1 MSLAKIT
8 LIGMSNY
15 DPDLFKD
22 AFFPEGID
30 KDLVINALLMQG
42 GEFEVLY
49 PNPDFMK
56 RSITVW
62 CSKWYRTF
70 AEWYKGTQASWN
82 PIYNYDRM
90 EEIRDESRK
99 RSDSKTTADYSDKRT
114 ADLTDKRTVSLKDER
129 IADLTDER
137 TADLN
142 EKRTADLTDKRT
154 AALQDETVTGS
165 TENVSNVGTDT
176 TSQLVK
182 STTEHLVSAYDSSS
196 YQPSSKD
203 IIDNGTNS
211 VAHNNDVE
219 NVKEGTEVNK
229 HTGYDIMDH
238 TGTDETATTGTDTM
252 THTGTDTTEHSGY
265 DTMDHTGTD
274 ENIRKGT
281 LADTSGSE
289 QNTNIHTAHMYGN
302 IGVTTSA
309 AMLKEFYDIAR
320 WNLYEHISDVFI
332 SELLIPVY

>member
-1 MSLAKIT
+1 MSTAKMT
-8 LIGMSNY
+8 LIGMKNY
-15 DPDLFKD
+15 DPELFKD
-22 AFFPEGID
+22 AFFPDGID

-49 PNPDFMK
+49 PNPAFM
-56 RSITVW
+56 RQSIKIW

-90 EEIRDESRK
+90 EETRDESRRK
-99 RSDSKTTADYSDKRT
+99 SDSKTTADYSDKRT
-114 ADLTDKRTVSLKDER
+114 ADLTDKRTVSLE
-129 IADLTDER
+129 DER
-137 TADLN
+137 TADLT
-142 EKRTADLTDKRT
+142 EKRTADLTDRRT
-154 AALQDETVTGS
+154 AALQDELTT
-165 TENVSNVGTDT
+165 NSNESVNSIGTDT
-176 TSQLVK
+176 TTQAVQ
-182 STTEHLVSAYDSSS
+182 STTEHLVSAYDSSN

-211 VAHNNDVE
+211 VNHNSDVTNKKDGSE
-219 NVKEGTEVNK
+219 INK
-229 HTGYDIMDH
+229 HTGYDITDH

-252 THTGTDTTEHSGY
+252 KHSGF
-265 DTMDHTGTD
+265 DTLDMTGTD
-274 ENIRKGT
+274 ENVRKGT

-309 AMLKEFYDIAR
+309 AMLREFYDIAL

>member
-1 MSLAKIT
+1 MSLAKMT
-8 LIGMSNY
+8 LIGMNNY

-22 AFFPEGID
+22 AFFPDGID

-49 PNPDFMK
+49 PNPTFM
-56 RSITVW
+56 RNSIKIW

-90 EEIRDESRK
+90 EETRDESRRK
-99 RSDSKTTADYSDKRT
+99 SDSKTTADYSDKRT
-114 ADLTDKRTVSLKDER
+114 ADLTDKRTVSLE
-129 IADLTDER
+129 DER
-137 TADLN
+137 TANLT

-154 AALQDETVTGS
+154 AALQDELISGS
-165 TENVSNVGTDT
+165 EEKVSNIGTDT
-176 TSQLVK
+176 TSQAVA
-182 STTEHLVSAYDSSS
+182 STTEHLVSAYDSSD
-196 YQPSSKD
+196 YQASSKD
-203 IIDNGTNS
+203 IIDNGTS
-211 VAHNNDVE
+211 TVAHNNDVKNE
-219 NVKEGTEVNK
+219 TEGSEVNK

-252 THTGTDTTEHSGY
+252 KHSGF
-265 DTMDHTGTD
+265 DTLDTTGTD
-274 ENIRKGT
+274 ENVRKGT

-309 AMLKEFYDIAR
+309 SMLREFYDIAL

-332 SELLIPVY
+332 SELLIPIY

>member
-1 MSLAKIT
+1 MSLAKMT

-22 AFFPEGID
+22 AFFPDGID

-49 PNPDFMK
+49 PNPAFM
-56 RSITVW
+56 RNSIKIW

-90 EEIRDESRK
+90 EEIRDENRK
-99 RSDSKTTADYSDKRT
+99 KSQSKTTADYSDIRTADLTEKRT
-114 ADLTDKRTVSLKDER
+114 ADLTDKRTVSLE
-129 IADLTDER
+129 DER
-137 TADLN
+137 TADLS

-154 AALQDETVTGS
+154 AALQDELISGS
-165 TENVSNVGTDT
+165 EEKVSNMGTDT
-176 TSQLVK
+176 TSQAVA

-196 YQPSSKD
+196 YQASSKD
-203 IIDNGTNS
+203 IIDNGTS
-211 VAHNNDVE
+211 TVAHNNDVKNE
-219 NVKEGTEVNK
+219 KEGSEVNK

-252 THTGTDTTEHSGY
+252 KHSGF

-274 ENIRKGT
+274 ENTTTGTDTHATEGT

-289 QNTNIHTAHMYGN
+289 QNTNIHTAHIYGN

-309 AMLKEFYDIAR
+309 AMLKEFYDIAL
-320 WNLYEHISDVFI
+320 WNLYEHISDIFI

>member
-30 KDLVINALLMQG
+30 KDLVIDALLMQG

-56 RSITVW
+56 RSIKVW

-99 RSDSKTTADYSDKRT
+99 KSNSKTTADYSDKRT
-114 ADLTDKRTVSLKDER
+114 ADLTDKRTVSLE
-129 IADLTDER
+129 DER

-165 TENVSNVGTDT
+165 TEKVSNIGTDT
-176 TSQLVK
+176 TSQPVA

-203 IIDNGTNS
+203 IIDNGTS
-211 VAHNNDVE
+211 TVAHNNDV
-219 NVKEGTEVNK
+219 NNTKDGSEVNK
-229 HTGYDIMDH
+229 HSGFDIMDH

-252 THTGTDTTEHSGY
+252 KHSGF

-274 ENIRKGT
+274 ENVRKGT

-309 AMLKEFYDIAR
+309 SMLREFYDIAL
-320 WNLYEHISDVFI
+320 WNLYEHISDIFI

>member
-1 MSLAKIT
+1 MSLAKMT
-8 LIGMSNY
+8 LIGMNNY

-22 AFFPEGID
+22 AFFPDGID

-49 PNPDFMK
+49 PNPTFM
-56 RSITVW
+56 RNSIKIW

-90 EEIRDESRK
+90 EETRDESRRK
-99 RSDSKTTADYSDKRT
+99 SDSKTTADYSDKRT
-114 ADLTDKRTVSLKDER
+114 ADLTDKRTVSLE
-129 IADLTDER
+129 DER
-137 TADLN
+137 TANLT

-154 AALQDETVTGS
+154 AALQDELISGS
-165 TENVSNVGTDT
+165 EEKVSNIGTDT
-176 TSQLVK
+176 TSQAVA
-182 STTEHLVSAYDSSS
+182 STTEHLVSAYDSSD
-196 YQPSSKD
+196 YQASSKD
-203 IIDNGTNS
+203 IIDNGTS
-211 VAHNNDVE
+211 TVAHNNDVKNE
-219 NVKEGTEVNK
+219 KEGSEVNK

-252 THTGTDTTEHSGY
+252 KHSGF
-265 DTMDHTGTD
+265 DTLDTTGTD
-274 ENIRKGT
+274 ENVRKGT

-309 AMLKEFYDIAR
+309 SMLREFYDIAL

-332 SELLIPVY
+332 SELLIPIY